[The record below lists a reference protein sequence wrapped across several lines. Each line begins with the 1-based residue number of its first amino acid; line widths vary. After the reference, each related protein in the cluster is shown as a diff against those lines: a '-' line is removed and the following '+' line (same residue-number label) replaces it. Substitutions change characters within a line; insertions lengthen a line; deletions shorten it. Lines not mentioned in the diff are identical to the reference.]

1 MSPTTKRVRTIPRG
15 YEAPVPYLIVDGAA
29 AAIAYY
35 KKAFGAKEVTRMKGP
50 DGRIGH
56 ADVLIGGGHVMLA
69 DESPQMNQRSP
80 KSVGGTPVS
89 LALYVDDVDR
99 VMKRAIAAG
108 GNLIRPVAD
117 QFYGDRTGG
126 LVDPFGHLWYV
137 MTHIED
143 VSNAEM
149 KKRAAK
155 MAKAATS

>member
-1 MSPTTKRVRTIPRG
+1 
-15 YEAPVPYLIVDGAA
+15 
-29 AAIAYY
+29 
-35 KKAFGAKEVTRMKGP
+35 
-50 DGRIGH
+50 
-56 ADVLIGGGHVMLA
+56 
-69 DESPQMNQRSP
+69 
-80 KSVGGTPVS
+80 
-89 LALYVDDVDR
+89 
-99 VMKRAIAAG
+99 MKRAIAAG
-108 GNLIRPVAD
+108 GNLIRPVED